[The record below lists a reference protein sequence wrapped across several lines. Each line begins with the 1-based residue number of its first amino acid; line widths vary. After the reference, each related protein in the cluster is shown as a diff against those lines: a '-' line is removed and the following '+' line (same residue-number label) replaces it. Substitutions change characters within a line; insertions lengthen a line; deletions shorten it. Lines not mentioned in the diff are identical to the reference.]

1 MSEKRNK
8 NTWYVPV
15 LYHYEKP
22 TKLGIFQ
29 ICMVFMTLFLFCGY
43 RGISFMKK
51 QADRFLFYFC
61 FLFMFENVHE
71 RVLYLFLFHLLPSA
85 PALSP
90 KLWSLILNYYCHT
103 HTLTRAH
110 AESLCYVLLICICLG
125 ADQLKLK
132 ICLGRDLRGR
142 EKRRGG
148 ERGHSRC
155 PGLLALESLHSLFCD
170 VSWAPS
176 RLWCRCVI
184 CTGLGTPWSR
194 ILCILTTCGS
204 LW

>member
-15 LYHYEKP
+15 LYYYEKL

-43 RGISFMKK
+43 RGISFKKK
-51 QADRFLFYFC
+51 QADTFLFYFC
-61 FLFMFENVHE
+61 FLFMFENVVHE
-71 RVLYLFLFHLLPSA
+71 RVLYLFLFHSPPSA

-132 ICLGRDLRGR
+132 ICRGR
-142 EKRRGG
+142 GCEREGEEEGRG
-148 ERGHSRC
+148 ERSQQM
-155 PGLLALESLHSLFCD
+155 P
-170 VSWAPS
+170 
-176 RLWCRCVI
+176 
-184 CTGLGTPWSR
+184 
-194 ILCILTTCGS
+194 
-204 LW
+204 